1 MNLNARTS
9 RTPIVLASTALM
21 ASLLLTGCG
30 QGTEPGADE
39 SSGTQSSNASQ
50 PSENKSENV
59 VDQNALLKIN
69 DKLSAELGDNY
80 VQGWM
85 KDGNLHVS
93 TTDEGELDTIEKAG
107 AVGHLVKFSSKELR
121 SGIEEVMKWQ
131 GQQEA
136 PVRNSIHAYSL
147 NPETGGITLSVDKS
161 QIDAITKLIE
171 KDKPIGDIP
180 VDFKPSGGIASPA
193 NS

>member
-1 MNLNARTS
+1 MNFNARTS
-9 RTPIVLASTALM
+9 RTPLALASTALM
-21 ASLLLTGCG
+21 ASLLLTGCE
-30 QGTEPGADE
+30 QGSEPGTNEPSDN
-39 SSGTQSSNASQ
+39 QSSNASQ
-50 PSENKSENV
+50 PSENKSENA

-69 DKLSAELGDNY
+69 DKLSADLGDNY

-85 KDGNLHVS
+85 KDGKLHVS
-93 TTDEGELDTIEKAG
+93 TTNEGELAAIEKAG
-107 AVGHLVKFSSKELR
+107 AIGHLVKFSSKELR

-136 PVRNSIHAYSL
+136 PIRNSIHAYSL

-161 QIDAITKLIE
+161 QIETITKLIE